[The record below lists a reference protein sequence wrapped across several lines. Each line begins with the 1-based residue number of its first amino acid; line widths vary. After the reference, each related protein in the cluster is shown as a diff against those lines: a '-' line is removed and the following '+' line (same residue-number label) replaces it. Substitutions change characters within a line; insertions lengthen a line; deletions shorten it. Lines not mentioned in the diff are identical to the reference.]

1 MLAGVSPVDLFFLD
15 EEIRAGV
22 FLATKGVEMVEFL
35 AMTVIAISTF
45 GVSADAVD
53 WQSDYGKALKAS
65 RADARPLLIV
75 LDDPSD
81 PQAAAAEDQLAAEG
95 EQEEL
100 LSAYEC
106 CHVDVS
112 TKYGKKVADAFK
124 AEKFPFAAI
133 IDKTGSF
140 VLCKKT
146 GKVSDAEWQE
156 TLATYQNGERTKAIQ
171 TAFYRGGKGI
181 DTSVNSPSYCPSCQR
196 KAQGL

>member
-1 MLAGVSPVDLFFLD
+1 
-15 EEIRAGV
+15 
-22 FLATKGVEMVEFL
+22 MVNFL
-35 AMTVIAISTF
+35 AMAVIAFSTL
-45 GVSADAVD
+45 GVSADSVD
-53 WQSDYGKALKAS
+53 WQSDYGKALEAS

-75 LDDPSD
+75 LDNPSD
-81 PQAAAAEDQLAAEG
+81 PQAAAAEDQLVAEG

-112 TKYGKKVADAFK
+112 TDYGKKVADAFH

-133 IDKTGSF
+133 IDKTGSV

-146 GKVSDAEWQE
+146 GKVSDEEWQE
-156 TLATYQNGERTKAIQ
+156 TLATYQDGERSKIIQ
-171 TAFYRGGKGI
+171 TSFFRGSEGVT
-181 DTSVNSPSYCPSCQR
+181 TSVESPAYCPSCQR